1 MPADLRSLMAEPS
14 FRLTPLAA
22 VDDAALDAPLRWAHN
37 SDSDPTPWLEPGG
50 LLLTDGA
57 PFLPPHSAPV
67 DDYVERLVAL
77 GVRALGV
84 SVGILLER
92 VPPELVTACDRL
104 GMPLIEVSRQTPFM
118 GLIKAVSDATAAD
131 ERARLERS
139 LLAQRRV
146 ARAAL
151 RPDGLSAILRELER
165 ALETWV
171 GPLRRLR
178 CPRARP
184 ETTGIP
190 AALDEPVRE
199 AVAAALA
206 GRRAAA
212 ARVSLGGVGEVTLQT
227 LGQHGTLRGVL
238 AVGISN
244 GPFDRARQDL
254 VDSVIALASISLE
267 QSSTLDSARR
277 RLRSGILELLAAG
290 DTDVAGDTVKHLW
303 GRLLR
308 PAPRRPARRARFGA
322 DPRLP
327 PADPRPRGARR
338 EAARSAL
345 LRAAGRPR
353 RRGVHRRRRRGLFAA
368 AAPHRPTG
376 GVSSRVGWD
385 QIAAALGEARRAQE
399 RASARQPIVFFDEL
413 AGSGILGHLEQ
424 TRAHDVARRMLLPLD
439 DDPELRRMLEV
450 WLEHNGSWERRR
462 GPSASIA
469 TPAAPRRRGGA
480 PPRPRPRHLR
490 GTLRALERPAPH
502 GGVTD
507 AAAVHS
513 TPSRVRVKICRSG
526 ASQAT
531 NSDPSPGGEGA
542 QLFCGKPRLM
552 PPWVAGSSQRLVTAF
567 SRVKKSKPCTP

>member
-22 VDDAALDAPLRWAHN
+22 VDAAALDAPLRWAHN
-37 SDSDPTPWLEPGG
+37 SDLPDPTPWLEPGG

-57 PFLPPHSAPV
+57 PFLPPHNAPV
-67 DDYVERLVAL
+67 DAYVERLVAL

-84 SVGILLER
+84 SVGILVDR
-92 VPPELVTACDRL
+92 VPPALVAACERL

-118 GLIKAVSDATAAD
+118 GVIKAVSDATAAD

-171 GPLRRLR
+171 ALFDASGALVLVS
-178 CPRARP
+178 

-199 AVAAALA
+199 AATAALA

-227 LGQHGTLRGVL
+227 LGQHGNLRGVL
-238 AVGISN
+238 AVGISSAT
-244 GPFDRARQDL
+244 FDRARQDL

-290 DTDVAGDTVKHLW
+290 VTDVAGDTVKHLW
-303 GRLLR
+303 GRLP
-308 PAPRRPARRARFGA
+308 PAPLRVARLDVLDSEQTLDSHPLIPALEVLAEKRPGA
-322 DPRLP
+322 LFFAQQDDHVV
-327 PADPRPRGARR
+327 AVYTDGDDA
-338 EAARSAL
+338 
-345 LRAAGRPR
+345 
-353 RRGVHRRRRRGLFAA
+353 GLFAA
-368 AAPHRPTG
+368 AAPHHPTG
-376 GVSSRVGWD
+376 GVSSRVDWD
-385 QIAAALGEARRAQE
+385 QIASALGEARRAQE

-450 WLEHNGSWERRR
+450 WLEHNGSW
-462 GPSASIA
+462 G
-469 TPAAPRRRGGA
+469 TAAGA
-480 PPRPRPRHLR
+480 LGIHRH
-490 GTLRALERPAPH
+490 TLRH
-502 GGVTD
+502 
-507 AAAVHS
+507 
-513 TPSRVRVKICRSG
+513 RVDG
-526 ASQAT
+526 ASLRLGLDLET
-531 NSDPSPGGEGA
+531 FGGRAELWNA
-542 QLFCGKPRLM
+542 LRL
-552 PPWVAGSSQRLVTAF
+552 TAE
-567 SRVKKSKPCTP
+567 

>member
-22 VDDAALDAPLRWAHN
+22 VDDAALDAPLTWAHN
-37 SDSDPTPWLEPGG
+37 SDLPDPTPWLEPGG

-57 PFLPPHSAPV
+57 PFLPPHNAPV

-84 SVGILLER
+84 SVGILVDR
-92 VPPELVTACDRL
+92 VPPALVAACERL

-118 GLIKAVSDATAAD
+118 GVIKAVSDATAAD

-171 GPLRRLR
+171 ALFDASGALVLVS
-178 CPRARP
+178 

-199 AVAAALA
+199 AAAAALA

-227 LGQHGTLRGVL
+227 LGQHGNLRGVL
-238 AVGISN
+238 AVGISSAT
-244 GPFDRARQDL
+244 FDRARQDL

-290 DTDVAGDTVKHLW
+290 VTDVAGDTVKHLW
-303 GRLLR
+303 GRLP
-308 PAPRRPARRARFGA
+308 PAPLRVARLDVLDSEQTLDSHPLIPALEVLAEKRPGA
-322 DPRLP
+322 LFFAQQDDHVV
-327 PADPRPRGARR
+327 AVYTDGDDA
-338 EAARSAL
+338 
-345 LRAAGRPR
+345 
-353 RRGVHRRRRRGLFAA
+353 GLFAA
-368 AAPHRPTG
+368 AAPITRREACHPAWTGIRSHPHSAKPAARRSGRRPGSRSSSSTNSP
-376 GVSSRVGWD
+376 VPASSVTSSRRAPTTSRVACSSPSTTTPNCGACWRS
-385 QIAAALGEARRAQE
+385 GSSTTARGA
-399 RASARQPIVFFDEL
+399 
-413 AGSGILGHLEQ
+413 
-424 TRAHDVARRMLLPLD
+424 
-439 DDPELRRMLEV
+439 
-450 WLEHNGSWERRR
+450 RRR
-462 GPSASIA
+462 GPSASIG
-469 TPAAPRRRGGA
+469 TPCGTASTARRCASVWIWRPSGGA
-480 PPRPRPRHLR
+480 PSS
-490 GTLRALERPAPH
+490 GT
-502 GGVTD
+502 
-507 AAAVHS
+507 
-513 TPSRVRVKICRSG
+513 
-526 ASQAT
+526 
-531 NSDPSPGGEGA
+531 
-542 QLFCGKPRLM
+542 
-552 PPWVAGSSQRLVTAF
+552 
-567 SRVKKSKPCTP
+567 PCA